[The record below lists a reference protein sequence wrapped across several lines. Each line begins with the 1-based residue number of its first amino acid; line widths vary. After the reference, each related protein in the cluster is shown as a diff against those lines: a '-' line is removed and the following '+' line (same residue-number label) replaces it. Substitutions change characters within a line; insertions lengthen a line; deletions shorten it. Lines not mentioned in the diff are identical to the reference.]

1 MAVASLVRDERS
13 MSLALRRHT
22 SVFEAQCS
30 TRRRSPSSSCRRA
43 EDTYKVNFE
52 RKSDQEVRAND
63 PMVPFVVK
71 VAEQDDHQVSTQR
84 KSNSSYKMV
93 FGRDSDAEFG
103 ELLWCRIAARV
114 AAGRGKCAVRL
125 AGGHWVGSDI
135 DDTHQVVNLERGS
148 QEV

>member
-13 MSLALRRHT
+13 MSLALRRRT

-71 VAEQDDHQVSTQR
+71 
-84 KSNSSYKMV
+84 
-93 FGRDSDAEFG
+93 
-103 ELLWCRIAARV
+103 
-114 AAGRGKCAVRL
+114 AAGRMITRFQHREKAIHLTRWCSVAIL
-125 AGGHWVGSDI
+125 TQSS
-135 DDTHQVVNLERGS
+135 VNCSGAES
-148 QEV
+148 QHEWLLDVESAR